1 MTVHYC
7 HDLPLS
13 SPPSLPSARE
23 SHRISPRQAVFVG
36 RHHEL
41 VELRAGLEDAAT
53 SRGRFFLDVMKAGIV
68 KTRLVEERAR
78 YASER
83 GHLVVWGRCWEGGG
97 APPYWPWI
105 QVIRACLPRV
115 ADAAGAPYLA
125 QLVPELG
132 GLQAPAPPVPPQS
145 EHARFY
151 LFDAVATFL
160 RSRPDHTPLVLVFDD
175 LQWADTPS
183 LLLLQFL
190 VHELRDTAMLV
201 VATYREMEAR
211 QSPHVADILGAL
223 ARDGRHLPL
232 RGFGEEE
239 VALFIEGKTGRSAS
253 AALVRAVHHETEGNP
268 FFVDEIVHLLVSE
281 GTLEP
286 RGTSI
291 SPRLPVPEGVREA
304 IRRRLAPLPAPCRD
318 ALTLASVVGRE
329 FGLGALQRA
338 CGLGADALLE
348 VLRPALGREILVRDP
363 RAAGRYRFAHALI
376 RETIYEELGAA
387 ERARLHG
394 RIGDVLEALHEM
406 DPTPHLATLAHHFL
420 EAVPAGGAEKAIT
433 YSTRAARYAEASLA
447 YEDAAVLF
455 ERALEVLAEAHPAD
469 ARERTEL
476 LLARGGAQWK
486 AGDGPGARETFR
498 QAADIAR
505 RIGDARLLARSTL
518 GFAGEGSRLLW
529 VRSGVV
535 DQPRIELLEEALDGL
550 GDRDPGLRA
559 RPLARLAIN
568 LYWTPEPERVLALS
582 EEAVTLARQLGDP
595 RDLAAVLR
603 ARWIALWRP
612 EAAAER
618 LAIADEIV
626 RLGEQTADRELALLG
641 RRFRIVGFLEHGDV
655 VAADR
660 EIEAWA
666 QIAGA
671 LRQPP
676 YLTDLAMWRATRA
689 IMDGRFAEGDEHAGR
704 ALELGEREPEVEP
717 AMRHAVQM
725 SVLHFHRGHIEQ
737 AVGAAAPPSYA
748 PASMLLRC
756 HRIFSWSET
765 GRTAEARRDLRALAT
780 NGFDLPRDG
789 GWLVY
794 TSLLAAVAAELND
807 RASAARLYD
816 LLLPYAGRLGIVG
829 AGLACWGSIS
839 CYLGLLASALGRV
852 ADATR
857 HFEDAAKVHE
867 RIGARPFLAWTQFAH
882 ARLLLT
888 CDPGARREAT
898 TLLTNSLAT
907 ARELGMDGL
916 VTKIRRLGLETAA
929 TVDAPE
935 PADGDAVF
943 RYEGDFW
950 TVAYAGKLVRLRH
963 GKGLGDIAILL
974 ANPGKE
980 IHVADLIAAST
991 SAPPDPRSA
1000 PAAELVAQG
1009 LRVSP
1014 GVSGDPVL
1022 DRRARADYRERP
1034 ADLHR
1039 ELDDAERCH
1048 DEGRVA
1054 RARAEIEFIA
1064 GELAS
1069 AFGLGG
1075 RGRRAGSP
1083 IERARK
1089 AVASR
1094 IRFSLTHI
1102 ARVHPAL
1109 ADHLRHYIRT
1119 GTICTYVVPD
1129 EPVRWNV

>member
-1 MTVHYC
+1 M
-7 HDLPLS
+7 
-13 SPPSLPSARE
+13 PPPH
-23 SHRISPRQAVFVG
+23 HRTEAVFVG

-41 VELRAGLEDAAT
+41 VELREGLEDAVAG
-53 SRGRFFLDVMKAGIV
+53 RGRSFLVVGEAGIG
-68 KTRLVEERAR
+68 KTRLVEELAR
-78 YASER
+78 EAAER
-83 GHLVVWGRCWEGGG
+83 GHLVLWGRCWEGEG

-105 QVIRACLPRV
+105 QVIRTYLRIARSDGLPRV
-115 ADAAGAPYLA
+115 AGGAGAPYLA

-132 GLQAPAPPVPPQS
+132 GLQSPAPSVPPQS

-151 LFDAVATFL
+151 LFNAVVTFL
-160 RSRPDHTPLVLVFDD
+160 QSRPDHTPLVLVFDD

-232 RGFGEEE
+232 RGFGDEE

-268 FFVDEIVHLLVSE
+268 FFVDEIVHLLVGE
-281 GTLEP
+281 GALEQ
-286 RGTSI
+286 RDTSI
-291 SPRLPVPEGVREA
+291 APRLPVPEGVREA
-304 IRRRLAPLPAPCRD
+304 IRCRLAPLPAPCRD

-329 FGLGALQRA
+329 FGLAALQRA
-338 CGLGADALLE
+338 CGLEADALLE
-348 VLRPALGREILVRDP
+348 VLSPALGREILVRDP
-363 RAAGRYRFAHALI
+363 RTAGRYRFAHALI

-455 ERALEVLAEAHPAD
+455 ERALEVLAEAHPTD

-486 AGDGPGARETFR
+486 AGDGPGARQTFR
-498 QAADIAR
+498 QAADIA
-505 RIGDARLLARSTL
+505 
-518 GFAGEGSRLLW
+518 
-529 VRSGVV
+529 
-535 DQPRIELLEEALDGL
+535 PRI
-550 GDRDPGLRA
+550 
-559 RPLARLAIN
+559 
-568 LYWTPEPERVLALS
+568 
-582 EEAVTLARQLGDP
+582 GDP

-612 EAAAER
+612 EAAEER

-737 AVGAAAPPSYA
+737 AVGAAAPPSYT

-765 GRTAEARRDLRALAT
+765 GRTAEARRDLRALAKD
-780 NGFDLPRDG
+780 GFELPRDG

-794 TSLLAAVAAELND
+794 MSLLAAVAAELND

-816 LLLPYAGRLGIVG
+816 LLLPYADRLAIVG

-839 CYLGLLASALGRV
+839 CYLGLLASALGRG

-857 HFEDAAKVHE
+857 HFEEAAKDHE
-867 RIGARPFLAWTQFAH
+867 RIGARPFLAWTQLSH

-888 CDPGARREAT
+888 CDAGARSSEAT
-898 TLLTNSLAT
+898 ALLASALAT

-916 VTKIRRLGLETAA
+916 VAKMRGLGLEAAA
-929 TVDAPE
+929 TVGGQE

-943 RYEGDFW
+943 RHEGDFW
-950 TVAYAGKLVRLRH
+950 TVAYAGKAVRLRH

-980 IHVADLIAAST
+980 IHVADL
-991 SAPPDPRSA
+991 
-1000 PAAELVAQG
+1000 
-1009 LRVSP
+1009 
-1014 GVSGDPVL
+1014 
-1022 DRRARADYRERP
+1022 
-1034 ADLHR
+1034 
-1039 ELDDAERCH
+1039 
-1048 DEGRVA
+1048 
-1054 RARAEIEFIA
+1054 
-1064 GELAS
+1064 
-1069 AFGLGG
+1069 
-1075 RGRRAGSP
+1075 
-1083 IERARK
+1083 
-1089 AVASR
+1089 
-1094 IRFSLTHI
+1094 
-1102 ARVHPAL
+1102 
-1109 ADHLRHYIRT
+1109 
-1119 GTICTYVVPD
+1119 
-1129 EPVRWNV
+1129 

>member
-1 MTVHYC
+1 MI
-7 HDLPLS
+7 S
-13 SPPSLPSARE
+13 AMPPPYQRTE
-23 SHRISPRQAVFVG
+23 AVFVG
-36 RHHEL
+36 RHDEL
-41 VELRAGLEDAAT
+41 VELRAGLEDAVT
-53 SRGRFFLDVMKAGIV
+53 GRGRFFLVVGEAGIG
-68 KTRLVEERAR
+68 KTRLVEELAR
-78 YASER
+78 EAAER
-83 GHLVVWGRCWEGGG
+83 GHLVLWGRCWEGEG
-97 APPYWPWI
+97 AAPYWPWI
-105 QVIRACLPRV
+105 QVIRASLRSAHGEGLPLV
-115 ADAAGAPYLA
+115 AGGAGAPYLA

-132 GLQAPAPPVPPQS
+132 GLKSAAPSVPPQS

-160 RSRPDHTPLVLVFDD
+160 RSRPDQTPLVLVFDD

-253 AALVRAVHHETEGNP
+253 AALVRAVHRETEGNP

-281 GTLEP
+281 GALEH
-286 RGTSI
+286 RDTSI
-291 SPRLPVPEGVREA
+291 PPRLPVPQGVREA

-363 RAAGRYRFAHALI
+363 RTAGRYRFAHALI
-376 RETIYEELGAA
+376 RETIYEDLGAA
-387 ERARLHG
+387 ERARLHW
-394 RIGDVLEALHEM
+394 RIGEALEALHQT

-420 EAVPAGGAEKAIT
+420 EAVPAGGAEKALT
-433 YSTRAARYAEASLA
+433 YGTRAARHAEASLA
-447 YEDAAVLF
+447 YEDAAVLL

-469 ARERTEL
+469 ARERCEL

-505 RIGDARLLARSTL
+505 RIGDAPLLARSAL

-535 DQPRIELLEEALDGL
+535 DQPRIELLEEALGGL
-550 GDRDPGLRA
+550 GDGDPGLRA
-559 RPLARLAIN
+559 RLLARLAIN
-568 LYWTPEPERVLALS
+568 LYWAPEPERVLALS
-582 EEAVTLARQLGDP
+582 EEAITLARQLGDP

-603 ARWIALWRP
+603 ARWVALWRP
-612 EAAAER
+612 ETAEER

-655 VAADR
+655 LAADR

-666 QIAGA
+666 QIAGE
-671 LRQPP
+671 LRQPR

-689 IMDGRFAEGDEHAGR
+689 IMDGRFAEGEEHAGR

-725 SVLHFHRGHIEQ
+725 SVLQFHRGHLEHAI
-737 AVGAAAPPSYA
+737 GAAAPRSYA
-748 PASMLLRC
+748 PAAMLLRC

-765 GRTAEARRDLRALAT
+765 GRTAEARRDLRALAKD
-780 NGFDLPRDG
+780 GFELPRDG

-794 TSLLAAVAAELND
+794 MSLLAAVAAELND
-807 RASAARLYD
+807 RESAARLYD

-839 CYLGLLASALGRV
+839 SYLGLLASALDRV

-867 RIGARPFLAWTQFAH
+867 RIGARPFLAWTQLAH
-882 ARLLLT
+882 ARLLLKG
-888 CDPGARREAT
+888 DAGARRSEAT
-898 TLLTNSLAT
+898 ALLTSALAT

-916 VTKIRRLGLETAA
+916 VAKIRGLGLESAA
-929 TVDAPE
+929 TVGGEE

-943 RYEGDFW
+943 RNEGDFW
-950 TVAYAGKLVRLRH
+950 TVAYAGKGVRLRH

-980 IHVADLIAAST
+980 IHVADLIAASA
-991 SAPPDPRSA
+991 SAPPDPRST
-1000 PAAELVAQG
+1000 PTAELVAQG
-1009 LRVSP
+1009 LRVSR
-1014 GVSGDPVL
+1014 GVSGDAVL
-1022 DRRARADYRERP
+1022 DRRARADCRERL
-1034 ADLHR
+1034 AELHR
-1039 ELDDAERCH
+1039 ELEDAERCN

-1054 RARAEIEFIA
+1054 RARAELDFIA

-1094 IRFSLTHI
+1094 IRFSLGRI

-1109 ADHLRHYIRT
+1109 AHHLRRYIRT

-1129 EPVRWNV
+1129 EPVRWSV

>member
-1 MTVHYC
+1 MIPAMPR
-7 HDLPLS
+7 PLQ
-13 SPPSLPSARE
+13 RTE
-23 SHRISPRQAVFVG
+23 AVFVG
-36 RHHEL
+36 RQHEL
-41 VELRAGLEDAAT
+41 VELRAGLEDAGAG
-53 SRGRFFLDVMKAGIV
+53 RGRFFLVVGEAGIG
-68 KTRLVEERAR
+68 KTRLVEELAR
-78 YASER
+78 EAAAR
-83 GHLVVWGRCWEGGG
+83 GHLVLWGRCWESEG

-105 QVIRACLPRV
+105 QVIRAYLRTARSEGPPRV
-115 ADAAGAPYLA
+115 AGGAGAPYLA

-132 GLQAPAPPVPPQS
+132 GLDSPAPSAPPQS

-160 RSRPDHTPLVLVFDD
+160 GSRPDRTPLVLVFDD

-232 RGFGEEE
+232 RGFGDEE

-286 RGTSI
+286 RDTSI
-291 SPRLPVPEGVREA
+291 PPRLPVPEGVREA

-455 ERALEVLAEAHPAD
+455 ERALEVLAEGRPAD
-469 ARERTEL
+469 ARERCEL

-486 AGDGPGARETFR
+486 AGDGHGARETFR
-498 QAADIAR
+498 QAAEIAR
-505 RIGDARLLARSTL
+505 RVGDPALLARSAL

-535 DQPRIELLEEALDGL
+535 DQPRIELLQEALDGL
-550 GDRDPGLRA
+550 GERDPGLRA
-559 RPLARLAIN
+559 RLLARLAIN
-568 LYWTPEPERVLALS
+568 LYWAPEPERVLALS

-612 EAAAER
+612 ETAEER

-626 RLGEQTADRELALLG
+626 RLGERTADRELALLG
-641 RRFRIVGFLEHGDV
+641 RRFRIVGFLEQGDV

-666 QIAGA
+666 QIAGE
-671 LRQPP
+671 LRQPR

-689 IMDGRFAEGDEHAGR
+689 IMDGRFAEGEEHARR

-725 SVLHFHRGHIEQ
+725 AVLQFHRGQLEHAI
-737 AVGAAAPPSYA
+737 GAAGPRSYA
-748 PASMLLRC
+748 PAAMLLRC

-765 GRTAEARRDLRALAT
+765 GRTAEARRDLRALAKD
-780 NGFDLPRDG
+780 GFELPRDG

-807 RASAARLYD
+807 RASAARLYE
-816 LLLPYAGRLGIVG
+816 LLLPYADRLGIVG

-839 CYLGLLASALGRV
+839 SYLGLLASALDRV
-852 ADATR
+852 AEATR

-867 RIGARPFLAWTQFAH
+867 RIGARPFLAWTQLSH

-888 CDPGARREAT
+888 CDAGARSSEAT
-898 TLLTNSLAT
+898 ALLASALAT

-916 VTKIRRLGLETAA
+916 VAKMRGLGLEAAA
-929 TVDAPE
+929 TVGGQE

-943 RYEGDFW
+943 RHEGDFW
-950 TVAYAGKLVRLRH
+950 TVAYAGKAVRLRH

-980 IHVADLIAAST
+980 IHVADLIAASA
-991 SAPPDPRSA
+991 SASPDPRSG

-1009 LRVSP
+1009 LRVSRD
-1014 GVSGDPVL
+1014 VSGDAVL
-1022 DRRARADYRERP
+1022 DRRARADYRERL

-1039 ELDDAERCH
+1039 ELDDAERCN

-1054 RARAEIEFIA
+1054 RARAELDFIA

-1109 ADHLRHYIRT
+1109 ADHLRRYLRT

-1129 EPVRWNV
+1129 EPVRWSV